1 MIVNL
6 VLYLL
11 VTVSLVSCESLNVK
25 PQQTKTNIAQLSN
38 TVIGNVLSCSVVHLL
53 RDAALFSFAATAVRS
68 IIGEIFFNY
77 LGSMIPIWDTK
88 LERRVENI
96 LKHSGVC
103 GGCTILLLHSNDFI
117 SYSTTTLLGR
127 HYIAISRRILLE
139 MTDDEVSSII
149 AHEAG
154 HLKNQDAKCG
164 SREVFTESFS
174 GCLTYGL
181 TESISGIPGFVI
193 KLFLSLEI
201 CSNILGKM
209 VWKGSRRSE
218 FLADEHSASI
228 MGSSQPL
235 ISALEK
241 MKASIRDTTTAQDQ
255 QLYRKHKHSFLQDVL
270 DRKDE
275 SSRVQK
281 LAEQIAAHQL
291 IRDRIFNLENY
302 ARSNAW
308 YTPVVRFLG
317 MEEAVVTAQPFISVL
332 QKMNQDDV
340 GGVPIVRTPED
351 EQMKK
356 QMEQLLGK
364 KMVQDMSDCVNGFNQ
379 FCKSVFSEVEKV
391 DAWYAPIVRLLGME
405 ETFGVPKLNP
415 NKEPTMSFQESVK

>member
-1 MIVNL
+1 
-6 VLYLL
+6 
-11 VTVSLVSCESLNVK
+11 
-25 PQQTKTNIAQLSN
+25 
-38 TVIGNVLSCSVVHLL
+38 
-53 RDAALFSFAATAVRS
+53 
-68 IIGEIFFNY
+68 
-77 LGSMIPIWDTK
+77 
-88 LERRVENI
+88 
-96 LKHSGVC
+96 
-103 GGCTILLLHSNDFI
+103 
-117 SYSTTTLLGR
+117 
-127 HYIAISRRILLE
+127 

-164 SREVFTESFS
+164 SREVLTESFS
-174 GCLTYGL
+174 
-181 TESISGIPGFVI
+181 
-193 KLFLSLEI
+193 EI

-209 VWKGSRRSE
+209 VWKGSRSSE

-241 MKASIRDTTTAQDQ
+241 MDIPFKASIRDTTTAQDQ

-308 YTPVVRFLG
+308 YTPVVRLLG

-379 FCKSVFSEVEKV
+379 FCKSVCSEVEKV